1 MHKLQTNQVGVKMN
15 KTISLLLIFFACS
28 YLYYHYRND
37 KPFRCDAELISKI
50 ELDNSNVEINVY
62 ASNVIS
68 WSDENSISLTG
79 SIKVDDKEYIVS
91 RMVFFTLQKS
101 KLDGLYK
108 TKIISEEKIKND
120 NVPDSLWQ
128 KYFLS
133 TPIDIYFNSEIIKL
147 NKNAIFLKEL
157 SNPIFVCTKI
167 E

>member
-1 MHKLQTNQVGVKMN
+1 M
-15 KTISLLLIFFACS
+15 
-28 YLYYHYRND
+28 
-37 KPFRCDAELISKI
+37 
-50 ELDNSNVEINVY
+50 EINVY

-68 WSDENSISLTG
+68 WSDENSMSLTG